1 MSSPRYRASGAVAG
15 RARCGGRAG
24 VYLLSAHQP
33 LRAAYTLIM
42 PARPVGTSEEMC
54 QMMRS
59 APPPTADDVWITR
72 DGRRLD
78 TAEKILEHIGQL
90 NAELAAEDR
99 AWQGNG
105 FAA

>member
-1 MSSPRYRASGAVAG
+1 
-15 RARCGGRAG
+15 
-24 VYLLSAHQP
+24 
-33 LRAAYTLIM
+33 
-42 PARPVGTSEEMC
+42 
-54 QMMRS
+54 MMRS

-99 AWQGNG
+99 ALQRDG

>member
-1 MSSPRYRASGAVAG
+1 
-15 RARCGGRAG
+15 
-24 VYLLSAHQP
+24 
-33 LRAAYTLIM
+33 
-42 PARPVGTSEEMC
+42 
-54 QMMRS
+54 MMLN

-99 AWQGNG
+99 ARQGNRP
-105 FAA
+105 AA

>member
-1 MSSPRYRASGAVAG
+1 MRRAWRPSFVRQA
-15 RARCGGRAG
+15 
-24 VYLLSAHQP
+24 
-33 LRAAYTLIM
+33 LRAAYTLVM
-42 PARPVGTSEEMC
+42 PVRPVRTSEEMC
-54 QMMRS
+54 QMMLN

-99 AWQGNG
+99 ARQGNG
-105 FAA
+105 PAA